1 MKNER
6 IHQWILM
13 LVFVCFIAV
22 FALLFW
28 VLPKQDMSEL
38 ERRKLSDAPTLSA
51 SELFSGNFGTAAE
64 TYLSDHFPVRSTW
77 VGIHAYAERL
87 SGRTDQNGIYLGADE
102 RLYVAPAAVNEAV
115 IDRNCAALNDFVK
128 KTDLNAYYM
137 IVPSVGSLDP
147 EGLPALHA
155 PYRDDEILAGIN
167 EQLSG
172 FTFIEPTLNPT
183 HFYRTDHHWTSEGA
197 YQAYRSCADV
207 LGFTPLDQSAFA
219 KEKIDG
225 FYGTSY
231 AKAGFW
237 TIAPDTMELWHSNTA
252 LSVEIQDDA
261 APQPVLY
268 NGVFFRDALDTM
280 DKYTV
285 YLDGNHAR
293 VRLINEAGQGK
304 LLVIKDSFA
313 HTLVPFLAEHYGQ
326 IDMIDLRHFRRMP
339 VSEFAVQEGY
349 TDVLFVYGID
359 TVAASNDLLW
369 LQ

>member
-13 LVFVCFIAV
+13 LIFVCFIAI
-22 FALLFW
+22 FALLFLF
-28 VLPKQDMSEL
+28 LPKQDMSEL

-51 SELFSGNFGTAAE
+51 SEFFSGRLGTAAE
-64 TYLSDHFPVRSTW
+64 TYLSDHFPARSTW
-77 VGIHAYAERL
+77 VGIHAYTERL
-87 SGRTDQNGIYLGADE
+87 SGRTGQSGIYLGENE
-102 RLYVAPAAVNEAV
+102 RLYVAPAAVNSAV
-115 IDRNCAALNDFVK
+115 IDRNCAAITDFIAK
-128 KTDLNAYYM
+128 ADLNAYYM
-137 IVPSVGSLDP
+137 ILPSVGSLD
-147 EGLPALHA
+147 EENLPSLHA
-155 PYRDDEILAGIN
+155 PYRDGEILNRID
-167 EQLSG
+167 EQLSC
-172 FTFIEPTLNPT
+172 FTPITPTLDAS

-197 YQAYRSCADV
+197 YQAYLACADV
-207 LGFTPLDQSAFA
+207 LGFTPLDESAFI
-219 KEKIDG
+219 KEKIEG

-237 TIAPDTMELWHSNTA
+237 SIAPDTLELWHSDTA
-252 LSVEIQDDA
+252 LTVEIQDDA
-261 APQPVLY
+261 ASAPIIY
-268 NGVFFRDALDTM
+268 NSVFFRDALDTM

-293 VRLINEAGQGK
+293 VRVVNETRQGK

-326 IDMIDLRHFRRMP
+326 IDMIDLRHFRRET
-339 VSEFAVQEGY
+339 VSEYARREGY

-359 TVAASNDLLW
+359 TVASSNDLLW